1 MKKKKDDI
9 MMLALKR
16 ARKESRD
23 REIELYGHPISFNK
37 VFRNR
42 KIYSRKN
49 LRIDLSSFI
58 YLKRILIEHYLFF

>member
-58 YLKRILIEHYLFF
+58 YLK

>member
-23 REIELYGHPISFNK
+23 QEIELYGHPISFNK

-49 LRIDLSSFI
+49 LRIDLSSF
-58 YLKRILIEHYLFF
+58 LDLSKRTV